1 MRDLEPPANEV
12 DHPAVESVVPAPARH
27 SSGLRCGG
35 CGNENIETNWMIF
48 DIEASSGPRDHSFSY
63 KPTVTRGFLLCP
75 ECYLSPA
82 AGILRNAISD
92 MFARPAPTDYGCV
105 TLCVKPRRD
114 KVLGVRRRIRRRLM
128 RCPGCWNVGQVFMV
142 GEDETPHTIARLA
155 KVTDWHR

>member
-1 MRDLEPPANEV
+1 MRNLEPPV
-12 DHPAVESVVPAPARH
+12 PDRPDMAVESTVPAEACH
-27 SSGLRCGG
+27 TGGLRCGG
-35 CGNENIETNWMIF
+35 CGSEDIGLNWMIF

-92 MFARPAPTDYGCV
+92 MYARPAPTDYGCI

-114 KVLGVRRRIRRRLM
+114 KVMGRRLKIPRKII
-128 RCPGCWNVGQVFMV
+128 RCPACFRLSAVFKI
-142 GEDETPHTIARLA
+142 GSETPHAVAELARLYE
-155 KVTDWHR
+155 D